1 MEEEKKIPEEENKE
15 AAKPKAVDDPF
26 EQLRELTKG
35 TLKLMKPIR
44 ARSQDVTE
52 LHYDFCALTGE
63 ELMNVLDSDM
73 AGNMFAISNR
83 QALALFAETAGSCNE
98 LVDSKDVIKRISG
111 PDSVKAMQ
119 LAKLFYNAS
128 SQAGNKNISKG

>member
-1 MEEEKKIPEEENKE
+1 MEEEKTIQEEENKE

-63 ELMNVLDSDM
+63 ELMNVLDSDI

>member
-1 MEEEKKIPEEENKE
+1 MEEKKIQGEENKE
-15 AAKPKAVDDPF
+15 GAKPQTVDDPF

-52 LHYDFCALTGE
+52 LHYDFCGLTGE
-63 ELMNVLDSDM
+63 EMMDVLDSDSV
-73 AGNMFAISNR
+73 GNMFAISNK
-83 QALALFAETAGSCNE
+83 QALALFAETAGNCTE
-98 LVDSKDVIKRISG
+98 LVDNKDILKRISG

-119 LAKLFYNAS
+119 LAKLFYSAS

>member
-52 LHYDFCALTGE
+52 LQYDFCALTGE